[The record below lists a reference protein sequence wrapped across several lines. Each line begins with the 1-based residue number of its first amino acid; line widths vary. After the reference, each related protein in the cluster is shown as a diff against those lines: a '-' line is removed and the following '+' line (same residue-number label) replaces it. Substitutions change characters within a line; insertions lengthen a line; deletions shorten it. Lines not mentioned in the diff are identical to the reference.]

1 MSISAANREW
11 KNEGEKRREKQEQS
25 RNLPSRF
32 QGGTVK
38 DAYII
43 VMGGNELDTGQ
54 DGCLWVDSVTELDAD
69 YDPNTATSFMDG
81 IARGRLF
88 IDGVEQAD
96 KVLIVNE
103 GYAYGHAL
111 LGEGAGD
118 GADKVWAFTAT
129 SKPIAAG
136 GSKTVYRVG

>member
-1 MSISAANREW
+1 MRDLWNQIRQLW
-11 KNEGEKRREKQEQS
+11 KEIGIVRQILERINVQWRMPRV
-25 RNLPSRF
+25 RD
-32 QGGTVK
+32 T
-38 DAYII
+38 YII

-54 DGCLWVDSVTELDAD
+54 DGCLWVSSVTELDAD

-88 IDGVEQAD
+88 VDGVEQAD

-103 GYAYGHAL
+103 GYTYGHAL
-111 LGEGAGD
+111 LGEDADD
-118 GADKVWAFTAT
+118 GPDKVWAFTAT